1 MLTYALSVN
10 LSSTFFSEM
19 EIVNELLFVISTPFL
34 LQSKVVGG
42 PPLVSPI
49 RVKVGGSAR
58 NEEEERLTTLVVMM
72 PNSGVIKNRD
82 GWSASVI

>member
-1 MLTYALSVN
+1 MLTYTLSVN

-42 PPLVSPI
+42 PLLVSPI

-58 NEEEERLTTLVVMM
+58 NEEELERDTWLVVMT
-72 PNSGVIKNRD
+72 PISSENVFNP
-82 GWSASVI
+82 

>member
-1 MLTYALSVN
+1 MLTYTLSVN

-19 EIVNELLFVISTPFL
+19 EIVNELLFFIATPF

-58 NEEEERLTTLVVMM
+58 NEEEERFTTLVVMT
-72 PNSGVIKNRD
+72 PNSGVIKSKREK
-82 GWSASVI
+82 

>member
-1 MLTYALSVN
+1 MLTYTLSVN
-10 LSSTFFSEM
+10 LSTTFFSEM

-42 PPLVSPI
+42 PPLVSLI

-58 NEEEERLTTLVVMM
+58 NEEEERLTTLVVMT
-72 PNSGVIKNRD
+72 PYSGVIKSIEMD
-82 GWSASVI
+82 

>member
-1 MLTYALSVN
+1 MLTYTLSVK

-49 RVKVGGSAR
+49 RVKVGESAR

-72 PNSGVIKNRD
+72 PNSGVIKSIEMD
-82 GWSASVI
+82 GARV

>member
-1 MLTYALSVN
+1 MLTYTLSVN

-34 LQSKVVGG
+34 LQSNVVGG

-49 RVKVGGSAR
+49 RAKVGGTAR
-58 NEEEERLTTLVVMM
+58 NEDEERFTWLLVMT
-72 PNSGVIKNRD
+72 PF
-82 GWSASVI
+82 A